1 MVKFLIF
8 IFLIISTNV
17 FAQNYE
23 VKLHI
28 KNLPEDAQPMLLRIY
43 NGNMYILDSTA
54 VQHQGNV
61 TFTIPDSITPG
72 MLRSILGMPAF
83 SQYSNGQPVSF
94 DFIFNRENIEF
105 NLDFK
110 NPVQSLEVVKSDENR
125 IYFDF
130 QKSDALF
137 FQKLGLLEQVVLNY
151 PDKDDFY
158 QKALEYYR
166 KFQIQ
171 RDKFIDKTFTTH
183 SNTLAGRIIKNQKI
197 PLTAGDQT
205 PQQRD
210 SIFRS
215 EFLKQIDFNDT
226 TLLYTNVYTDKVF
239 RYIQMFMQ
247 RDASPRENEANCIRA
262 LDQIVPL
269 MNVNP
274 TIQQHILQFLI
285 TGFESMRMEEV
296 LAHISSNYLQQCG
309 SSSEIIK
316 RRLEGYSK
324 MAIGQKV
331 PDFTVTDIQGT
342 PVNLYN
348 NITPYTLILFWHTG
362 CGHCQILMN
371 QLPALSEKGF
381 FSDHQIKVIGISI
394 DESKEDWEKF
404 SADYKLDWTNTHTEG
419 GFESL
424 IANDYNLFAT
434 PTMFLIDSDHNII
447 AKPTTLGELEKNIT
461 ELK

>member
-1 MVKFLIF
+1 MSKLFILIF
-8 IFLIISTNV
+8 LVISTSV

-28 KNLPEDAQPMLLRIY
+28 KNLPEDARPILLRIY
-43 NGNMYILDSTA
+43 NGNMFILDSTA
-54 VQHQGNV
+54 IQSQGNV
-61 TFTIPDSITPG
+61 TFNIPDSITPG
-72 MLRSILGMPAF
+72 MLRSVLGMPAF
-83 SQYSNGQPVSF
+83 SQYSNGQPISL
-94 DFIFNRENIEF
+94 DFIFNRENIELK
-105 NLDFK
+105 LDFK
-110 NPVQSLEVVKSDENR
+110 NPAQSVEVIKSDENR

-130 QKSDALF
+130 LKSDALF

-151 PDKDDFY
+151 PDKDEFY

-171 RDKFIDKTFTTH
+171 RDKFIDKTFSTH
-183 SNTLAGRIIKNQKI
+183 PNTLAGRIIRNQKI

-215 EFLKQIDFNDT
+215 EFLRQINFNDT
-226 TLLYTNVYTDKVF
+226 TLLYTSVYTDKVF

-269 MNVNP
+269 MDVNP

-316 RRLEGYSK
+316 KRLEGYSK

-331 PDFTVTDIQGT
+331 PDFTVSDIQNT
-342 PVNLYN
+342 PVNLYS
-348 NITPYTLILFWHTG
+348 NISPYMLILFWHTG
-362 CGHCQILMN
+362 CGHCQILMD
-371 QLPALSEKGF
+371 QLPILSEKGL
-381 FSDHQIKVIGISI
+381 FSKHQIKIIGISI
-394 DESKEDWEKF
+394 DENREDWEKF

-419 GFESL
+419 SFESPV
-424 IANDYNLFAT
+424 ANDYNLFAT

-447 AKPTTLGELEKNIT
+447 AKPTTLNELEKNIMD
-461 ELK
+461 L